1 LKYRGRTAIVAT
13 ILEAARDGSTK
24 TRIMYKSYLSHDQL
38 KEYLS
43 VLVKNGLLEYR
54 PAEHEYKTTEK
65 GMKFQ
70 RLYQQLDEL
79 IGSSLGES
87 T

>member
-1 LKYRGRTAIVAT
+1 MAT

-43 VLVKNGLLEYR
+43 VLVKNGLLEYH
-54 PAEHEYKTTEK
+54 PGEHEYKTTEK

-70 RLYQQLDEL
+70 GLYQQLGEL
-79 IGSSLGES
+79 IGSGLEES

>member
-1 LKYRGRTAIVAT
+1 VAT

-24 TRIMYKSYLSHDQL
+24 TRIMFKSYLSHDQL

-43 VLVKNGLLEYR
+43 ILVKNDLLEYK

-65 GMKFQ
+65 GIKFQ

-79 IGSSLGES
+79 VGSSLEES